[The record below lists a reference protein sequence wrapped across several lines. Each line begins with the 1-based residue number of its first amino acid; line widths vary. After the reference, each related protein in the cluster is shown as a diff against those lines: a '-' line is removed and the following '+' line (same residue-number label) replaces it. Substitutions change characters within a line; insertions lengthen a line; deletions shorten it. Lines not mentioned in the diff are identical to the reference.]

1 MGLGVGNSNAC
12 NVGGV
17 GIGIGGGLY
26 SPAKEK
32 AANRG
37 AYSYNGRWWQQPLRR
52 IRQILASSSAAR
64 IKLLLPICMLFAV
77 LLLAGRTASL
87 MGWRS
92 GSVSPAKDGYTV
104 LINTW
109 KRNSLLK
116 KSVAHYASCIGTDA
130 IHVVWSESDPPSED
144 LKMYLREIV
153 EKKSQTAHKPNL
165 RFDLNEEDNLNN
177 RFKPIKDL
185 RTEAIFSVDDDVI
198 VPCKTLDF
206 ASTVWQSASNTMV
219 GFVPRMHWLDE
230 ENASTAYYKY
240 GGWWSVWWM
249 GTYSMVLSKAA
260 FFHRK
265 YLDLYTYKMPSSIH
279 DYVTRERNC
288 EDIAMSLL
296 VANATGIPPIWVKGK
311 IYEIGSSGISSLKG
325 HGKARNKCLNDFI
338 ALYGTMPL
346 VPTNAKVVDSQTE
359 WFW

>member
-1 MGLGVGNSNAC
+1 MSTAMNL
-12 NVGGV
+12 
-17 GIGIGGGLY
+17 IQIRDGGGDANGGFY

-37 AYSYNGRWWQQPLRR
+37 GYSCRSPFLWRLRKHIAAAKFKALVIVCVLFSVVLFFLR
-52 IRQILASSSAAR
+52 ID
-64 IKLLLPICMLFAV
+64 
-77 LLLAGRTASL
+77 SL
-87 MGWRS
+87 MGWS
-92 GSVSPAKDGYTV
+92 FDDSSSVSSPSRGGYTV

-116 KSVAHYASCIGTDA
+116 TSVAHYASCRGTDA
-130 IHVVWSESDPPSED
+130 IHVVWSESNAPSNE
-144 LKMYLREIV
+144 LKAYLKRIV
-153 EKKSQTAHKPNL
+153 FSKSQKANKPNF

-177 RFKPIKDL
+177 RFKPIEEL
-185 RTEAIFSVDDDVI
+185 RTDAIFSVDDDVI
-198 VPCKTLDF
+198 VPCSTLDF
-206 ASTVWQSASNTMV
+206 AFTVWQTAPSTMV
-219 GFVPRMHWLDE
+219 GFVPRMHWIAE
-230 ENASTAYYKY
+230 EKNGVGYYEY

-265 YLDLYTYKMPSSIH
+265 YLDIYTHKMPTSIR
-279 DYVTRERNC
+279 DYVMQERNC

-296 VANATGIPPIWVKGK
+296 VANETGAPPVWVKGK

-325 HGKARNKCLNDFI
+325 HNHKRKKCLNDFI
-338 ALYGTMPL
+338 SLYGTIPL
-346 VPTNAKVVDSQTE
+346 VSTTVKAVHASYD